1 MEYFAQHNL
10 EIRQYL
16 QKVGKAD
23 KEHSLLEYTYEF
35 SDLRVTER
43 EYEIIQE
50 LPHHYF

>member
-1 MEYFAQHNL
+1 MEYLAQHNL

-16 QKVGKAD
+16 QKVGKED